1 MEYMVN
7 EKGERTRVVL
17 SVEEYEALQEAR
29 RALDDARR
37 EAEEAREELEDQRA
51 VQALL
56 EDKDRMDRGE
66 AEFVPWEEVRDKIGS
81 EYGSSE
87 SS

>member
-17 SVEEYEALQEAR
+17 SVEEYEELV
-29 RALDDARR
+29 
-37 EAEEAREELEDQRA
+37 EAREELSDIT
-51 VQALL
+51 ALN
-56 EDKDRMDRGE
+56 EDKARMDGGE

-81 EYGSSE
+81 EHESSE
-87 SS
+87 SSEGS